1 MEQNLFSYPTP
12 FTPPTTEEDEL
23 SVLRLIR
30 SRRVGPSTFQKL
42 LSEYGSASAA
52 LQALPEVARAAGAQ
66 DYQICPLG
74 VVEAELRAGR
84 RLGAKLIVW
93 GARDYPELLREIPDP
108 PAVLWA
114 LGDRSLLTKLS
125 VAIVG
130 AREAS
135 GLAVRM
141 TRKIAQDMGEA
152 GLVVTSGLARGVDA
166 AAHEGALETGTIAVQ
181 PGGIDVLYPEETAD
195 LARKIAA
202 KGLRLSEQPPGFAPR
217 AQSFL
222 ARNRIIA
229 GLSRALVVTEAAA
242 RSGALNA
249 ARTASDQGREV
260 MAVPGHPYEPRA
272 SGCNYLIRDGATL
285 IRSARDILDTMA
297 GAGITLPEA
306 PSHVRAAPRVRSEA
320 PPPEALPPEALPE
333 PSQAQSQTGADPVA
347 PLAPPVTFKRP
358 PQMPPQ
364 AAAKTLPPAPQ
375 STPALDEFEIVDW
388 ILGRLEALGA
398 GVEIYEEE
406 VLRDCPAPPALILQA
421 ISVLELEG
429 MVTRGIG
436 GRLALL

>member
-66 DYQICPLG
+66 EYQICPLG

-93 GARDYPELLREIPDP
+93 GAHDYPELLREIPDP

-114 LGDRSLLTKLS
+114 LGDLSLLSKLS
-125 VAIVG
+125 VALVG

-141 TRKIAQDMGEA
+141 TRRIAQEMGEA

-181 PGGIDVLYPEETAD
+181 PGGLDVLYPEETAD

-202 KGLRLSEQPPGFAPR
+202 KGLRVTEQPPGFAPR

-222 ARNRIIA
+222 ARNRIIS
-229 GLSRALVVTEAAA
+229 GLSRAIVVTEAAA

-249 ARTASDQGREV
+249 ARAASDQGREV

-297 GAGITLPEA
+297 GAGINL
-306 PSHVRAAPRVRSEA
+306 
-320 PPPEALPPEALPE
+320 
-333 PSQAQSQTGADPVA
+333 
-347 PLAPPVTFKRP
+347 
-358 PQMPPQ
+358 PQ
-364 AAAKTLPPAPQ
+364 AGLAIAPQ
-375 STPALDEFEIVDW
+375 SHPAPMPKPSPPIGMAPLPARLAAPAVLTEPPAQTKPRDEIPPPAALDELQIVDW
-388 ILGRLEALGA
+388 ILERLETLGA
-398 GVEIYEEE
+398 GIDICEED
-406 VLRDCPAPPALILQA
+406 VLRDCPAPPALTLQA
-421 ISVLELEG
+421 ISILELEG
-429 MVTRGIG
+429 MIARGMG